1 MQAIRVRLFGTPA
14 LQGSAGDEPLL
25 PERLSQLAVVLAAR
39 CDWATRDQLI
49 GLLWPEL
56 DDEAARRNLRKLLF
70 RARKHRW
77 LEGLETRTSA
87 LRWHADSDL
96 RDFETAVAQSDW
108 TRAVAAYGGA
118 FCDGFEHKAAEPLV
132 EWLRFERNRLAAAYR
147 AAAARRLAQ
156 LADDASAR
164 EAVARQWLALDPLDE
179 DALAALA
186 DALRAQERGGEAQ
199 RVVGEFTQRVAREVG
214 VAPSAR
220 VRALDGGAH
229 AGALRDTV
237 RLDADFVGRRAEL
250 LEVQALLARDECRVL
265 TIIGPGGIGKSRLA
279 RAAVAHAAPQFESAS
294 WIGLED
300 LTDVAQVAPRM
311 ASALGIT
318 LTGTADPVAQVT
330 EALHSKRD
338 LLVFDNSE
346 HLAGIAPLV
355 AHLAEACP
363 RLKLL
368 LTSRARLAIAGEW
381 LLPLGGLPV
390 PEPDESEPDVQ
401 RTFDAVKL
409 FELRARAAA
418 PSFDAVR
425 TAIDVAALV
434 RSLEGAPLAIELAAA
449 WVRLLPVAEIR
460 REIERSIDLL
470 EGTAHAPDRHRSVR
484 ASFEHSWRLLTPI
497 EQRCLADLSVFIA
510 PFTREAAEQVAM
522 ASLPVLAALA
532 DKSLLRADSDG
543 RFSFHALMRECAREK
558 MVDPEAS
565 HARHADYFVR
575 TLANPRTSW
584 SVQQTELQLIE
595 AQLEDYRV
603 AWQRAMQ
610 RREAKALET
619 MALPLTRFFFAKGR
633 LAEGIKL
640 IEQALQSLPSAPR
653 MTVAI
658 LHHALGSLQYRHG
671 DLVVAAETLQRA
683 LELYRRLRASTAQVR
698 PCIVMLSMTA
708 WTRGDPRTARRYFEE
723 VLRLARADGD
733 DTGSA
738 QALNGLALC
747 ARTLGDYD
755 RALASHEEA
764 LRLLRHAN
772 NPPLEASVLHDL
784 GSLQFTLRRFA
795 DAQRTLQRALALCD
809 ANALTVVRQFCLLS
823 LAFTE
828 IELRQFD
835 SAQAH
840 VEQTIRGEQ
849 ATGESLVSAM
859 VQLAFARINTRRGE
873 LAAAASRLHD
883 GMERAR
889 AAGSA
894 PFQMV
899 ALNFA
904 AEWLAARHERDRAAA
919 LWTFVASHSQAE
931 EGEREEARR
940 ALEQIRFTAAESS
953 AAVQA
958 AKHFQMD
965 SLVDALIAELAR

>member
-14 LQGSAGDEPLL
+14 LQGSAGTEPLL
-25 PERLSQLAVVLAAR
+25 PERMTQLASVLAAR
-39 CDWATRDQLI
+39 GDWVTRDQLI

-70 RARKHRW
+70 RARRQPW
-77 LEGLETRTSA
+77 FEGLETRTNA
-87 LRWHADSDL
+87 LRWRVDSDL
-96 RDFETAVAQSDW
+96 HDFETAVAQSDW
-108 TRAVAAYGGA
+108 ERAVEAYSSA
-118 FCDGFEHKAAEPLV
+118 FCDGFEHKATESFV
-132 EWLRFERNRLAAAYR
+132 EWLRFERNRLLAAYR
-147 AAAARRLAQ
+147 SAAARRVVQ

-164 EAVARQWLALDPLDE
+164 EGVARQWLALDPLDE
-179 DALAALA
+179 DALATLA
-186 DALRAQERGGEAQ
+186 DALREQERGGEAQ
-199 RVVGEFTQRVAREVG
+199 RVVGDFTQRVAREIG
-214 VAPSAR
+214 VAPSVR
-220 VRALDGGAH
+220 VRALDSGSRAR
-229 AGALRDTV
+229 RDSAA

-250 LEVQALLARDECRVL
+250 LEVQTLLAREECRVL
-265 TIIGPGGIGKSRLA
+265 TITGPGGIGKSRLA
-279 RAAVAHAAPQFESAS
+279 RAVVAHAAPQFESAS

-311 ASALGIT
+311 AGVLGVT
-318 LTGTADPVAQVT
+318 LTGTADPLAQVS

-355 AHLAEACP
+355 AHLAQACP

-381 LLPLGGLPV
+381 LLPLAGLPV
-390 PEPDESEPDVQ
+390 PEPDENEPDVQ

-418 PSFDAVR
+418 PSFDAAR

-449 WVRLLPVAEIR
+449 WVRLLPVIEIR

-470 EGTAHAPDRHRSVR
+470 EGTAHAGRHRSVR
-484 ASFEHSWRLLTPI
+484 ASFEHSWGLLTAI
-497 EQRCLADLSVFIA
+497 EQRCLAHLSVFMA
-510 PFTREAAEQVAM
+510 PFTREAAEQVAQ

-532 DKSLLRADSDG
+532 DKSLLRADGDG
-543 RFSFHALMRECAREK
+543 RFSFHALMRECAHEK

-565 HARHADYFVR
+565 LARHADYFVR

-584 SVQQTELQLIE
+584 SGQRAELQLIE
-595 AQLEDYRV
+595 TQLEDYRI
-603 AWQRAMQ
+603 AWQRTMH
-610 RREAKALET
+610 RGEAKSLET
-619 MALPLTRFFFAKGR
+619 MALPLTRFFVVKGR

-653 MTVAI
+653 MTVAV
-658 LHHALGSLQYRHG
+658 LHHALGTLQYRHG

-683 LELYRRLRASTAQVR
+683 LELYRRLRAPAEQVR
-698 PCIVMLSMTA
+698 QCIVILSMTA

-733 DTGSA
+733 DIGSA

-747 ARTLGDYD
+747 ARALGDYD

-764 LRLLRHAN
+764 LSLLRHAN
-772 NPPLEASVLHDL
+772 NPLLEASVLHDL

-795 DAQRTLQRALALCD
+795 DAQQTLQRALALCE

-823 LAFTE
+823 LAFAE

-840 VEQTIRGEQ
+840 VEQTVRGEQ
-849 ATGESLVSAM
+849 TTGESLVSAM
-859 VQLAFARINTRRGE
+859 VQLALARINTRRGE
-873 LAAAASRLHD
+873 LAAAASKLHD

-894 PFQMV
+894 PTQMV

-904 AEWLAARHERDRAAA
+904 AEWLAARSERDRAAA

-931 EGEREEARR
+931 EGDREEARR
-940 ALEQIRFTAAESS
+940 ALQQLRFTTAESS
-953 AAVQA
+953 GAAQA

-965 SLVDALIAELAR
+965 SLVDALIAELAS